1 MNALLLGFAFG
12 LMTQSEPA
20 RVQSLTGNIE
30 KIEAFESKILGNKRT
45 VQVYLPPQYKSE
57 PTRRFKVVVMHDGQN
72 CFDGATS
79 YIPNQEWRADEAAEG
94 LIGAGLLEPIIIVAV
109 DNMGAERGDE
119 FLPIRVSFRGNRAGG
134 KADLYTQ
141 MICDELIPMI
151 DKKYRTRTSPA
162 DRLVVGSSFGGV
174 ISLHIVL
181 NRPEVFG
188 NIGVVSPSLWVGE
201 GRQIRDVEAL
211 PKKLPLKIW
220 TDMGTGEGAELVTA
234 LGRLGKAFESK
245 GWERGKNLAVY
256 VDHGAKHNEA
266 AWAIRFPALLMYFF
280 GR

>member
-12 LMTQSEPA
+12 LMTQTEPV

-30 KIEAFESKILGNKRT
+30 KIEAFESKILGNKRP
-45 VQVYLPPQYKSE
+45 VHVYLPPQYKTE

-72 CFDGATS
+72 CFNGATS

-94 LIGAGLLEPIIIVAV
+94 LIGAGLIEPIIIVAV

-119 FLPIRVSFRGNRAGG
+119 FLPIRVSFRGTRAGG
-134 KADLYTQ
+134 KANLYTQ
-141 MICDELIPMI
+141 MICDELLPMI

-174 ISLHIVL
+174 ISLHIGL
-181 NRPEVFG
+181 NRPDVFG

-201 GRQIRDVEAL
+201 GRQVRDVEAL

-245 GWERGKNLAVY
+245 GWVPGKDLAVY

-266 AWAIRFPALLMYFF
+266 AWAIRFPALLQYFF